1 MINNTKE
8 DLEQVDRAWNK
19 LEPLLEEQSSSKLFQ
34 FISSSKLYA
43 IAAILFLVTTSSILF
58 YSIYFKELTYTTKF
72 GETKKLILPDQ
83 SVVYLNGN
91 SKLSYNKHWLN
102 SQDRVVKVEGEAFFS
117 VQHTQNNQKFFVR
130 MTNHSS
136 VEVLGTEFNI
146 QNRDDDTKVT
156 LNSGK
161 IKFHIADNQDVNTK
175 TILMNPGELVEYE
188 SSSNSLT
195 KKLVEPAN
203 HSSWKNSKLIF
214 EKTELKEIINL
225 IKNTYGLNIKVNDP
239 ELFKMKVSGSA
250 PSHNIDILVKGLSEI
265 FELNLIVKGDS
276 LFVSPINP
284 N

>member
-1 MINNTKE
+1 MNNNTKK
-8 DLEQVDRAWNK
+8 DLERIDRAWEK
-19 LEPLLEEQSSSKLFQ
+19 LEPLLDEQSRPEFFQIITNSKF
-34 FISSSKLYA
+34 YA
-43 IAAILFLVTTSSILF
+43 IAAMLLLITTSSIIF
-58 YSIYFKELTYTTKF
+58 YNNYFKEVIYTTQF

-91 SKLSYNKHWLN
+91 SRLSFNKHWLN
-102 SQDRVVKVEGEAFFS
+102 FQDREVKVEGEAFFS
-117 VQHTQNNQKFFVR
+117 VQHTENNQKFFVR

-146 QNRDDDTKVT
+146 QNWDDDTKVT

-161 IKFHIADNQDVNTK
+161 IKFHIADNENENEK
-175 TILMNPGELVEYE
+175 TILMKPGELVEYE

-195 KKLVEPAN
+195 KKMVEPEN
-203 HSSWKNSKLIF
+203 HSSWKNSKLLF

-239 ELFKMKVSGSA
+239 ELLKMKVSGSA

-276 LFVSPINP
+276 LFVSPK
-284 N
+284 

>member
-1 MINNTKE
+1 MNNNTKK
-8 DLEQVDRAWNK
+8 DLERIDRAWEK
-19 LEPLLEEQSSSKLFQ
+19 LEPLLDEQSRPEFFQIITNSKF
-34 FISSSKLYA
+34 YA
-43 IAAILFLVTTSSILF
+43 IAAMLLLITTSSIIF
-58 YSIYFKELTYTTKF
+58 YNNYFKEIIYTTQF

-91 SKLSYNKHWLN
+91 SRLSFNKHWLN
-102 SQDRVVKVEGEAFFS
+102 FQDREVKVEGEAFFS
-117 VQHTQNNQKFFVR
+117 VQHTENNQKFFVR

-146 QNRDDDTKVT
+146 QNWDDDTKVT

-161 IKFHIADNQDVNTK
+161 IKFHIADSEDENEK
-175 TILMNPGELVEYE
+175 TILMKPGELVEYE

-195 KKLVEPAN
+195 KKMVEPEN
-203 HSSWKNSKLIF
+203 HSSWKNSKLLF

-239 ELFKMKVSGSA
+239 ELLKMKVSGSA

-276 LFVSPINP
+276 LFVSPK
-284 N
+284 

>member
-1 MINNTKE
+1 MNNNTKKG
-8 DLEQVDRAWNK
+8 LERIDRAWNK
-19 LEPLLEEQSSSKLFQ
+19 LEPLLEEQFSSKLFQ
-34 FISSSKLYA
+34 FFSSSKLFA
-43 IAAILFLVTTSSILF
+43 IAAMLLLITTSSILF
-58 YSIYFKELTYTTKF
+58 YSFYFQEISYTTKY

-91 SKLSYNKHWLN
+91 SKLSFNKHWLN
-102 SQDRVVKVEGEAFFS
+102 FQDREVKVEGEAFFS
-117 VQHTQNNQKFFVR
+117 VQHTKNNQKFFVR

-161 IKFHIADNQDVNTK
+161 IKFHITDNQDENQK
-175 TILMNPGELVEYE
+175 TILMKPGELVEYE

-195 KKLVEPAN
+195 KKLVEPEN
-203 HSSWKNSKLIF
+203 HSSWKNSKLLF

-276 LFVSPINP
+276 LFVSPK
-284 N
+284 

>member
-1 MINNTKE
+1 MNNNTKE
-8 DLEQVDRAWNK
+8 DLERIDRAWDK
-19 LEPLLEEQSSSKLFQ
+19 LEPLLEEQSSPKLFQ
-34 FISSSKLYA
+34 FISNSKLYA
-43 IAAILFLVTTSSILF
+43 IAAMLLLVTSSSILF
-58 YSIYFKELTYTTKF
+58 NSIYFKEVIYITKF
-72 GETKKLILPDQ
+72 GETRKLILPDQ

-91 SKLSYNKHWLN
+91 SKLSFNKHWM
-102 SQDRVVKVEGEAFFS
+102 SFQDREVKVEGEAFFS
-117 VQHTQNNQKFFVR
+117 VQHTENNQKFFVR

-146 QNRDDDTKVT
+146 QNRDNDTKVS

-161 IKFHIADNQDVNTK
+161 IKFHINDNQDNNEK
-175 TILMNPGELVEYE
+175 TIVMKPGEFVEYE

-195 KKLVEPAN
+195 KKMVEPEN
-203 HSSWKNSKLIF
+203 HSSWKNSKLLF

-239 ELFKMKVSGSA
+239 ELLKMKVSGSA

-276 LFVSPINP
+276 LFVSPK
-284 N
+284 

>member
-1 MINNTKE
+1 MNNNTKE
-8 DLEQVDRAWNK
+8 DLERIDRAWDK
-19 LEPLLEEQSSSKLFQ
+19 LEPLLDGQSTPKLFK
-34 FISSSKLYA
+34 FTSNFKLYT
-43 IAAILFLVTTSSILF
+43 IAAILLLVTTGSIIF
-58 YSIYFKELTYTTKF
+58 NSIYFKEIIYITKF

-91 SKLSYNKHWLN
+91 SRLSFNKHWLN
-102 SQDRVVKVEGEAFFS
+102 FQDREVKVQGEAFFS
-117 VQHTQNNQKFFVR
+117 VQHIENNQKFFVR

-146 QNRDDDTKVT
+146 QNWDDDTKVT

-161 IKFHIADNQDVNTK
+161 IKLHIADNQDVNTK
-175 TILMNPGELVEYE
+175 TILMKPGELVEYK

-195 KKLVEPAN
+195 KKLVEAEN
-203 HSSWKNSKLIF
+203 HSSWKNSKLLF

-239 ELFKMKVSGSA
+239 ELLKRKVSGSA
-250 PSHNIDILVKGLSEI
+250 PSHKIDILVKGLLEI

-276 LFVSPINP
+276 LFVSSK
-284 N
+284 

>member
-276 LFVSPINP
+276 LFVSPK
-284 N
+284 